1 MTLSLKKAQE
11 EADRVLGH
19 MREAVVSVARMRFDA
34 IIATGA
40 MPGLVDEVAYLLNT
54 GRYDMARNL
63 LDLHEAYVEAT
74 VNFDIAITEG
84 DDDSSSLSIDD
95 IHRIFGIMD
104 STAHSPEVRC
114 YLCAATSPPPSP
126 SLPHTHS
133 RWIVSATSV
142 GVCFSDW

>member
-63 LDLHEAYVEAT
+63 LDLHEAYIESQ
-74 VNFDIAITEG
+74 VNLDIARQSAQYEHDLDLATDGEPAYLAEDTEPAVIRLFEWEYEKVLAG
-84 DDDSSSLSIDD
+84 EPSML
-95 IHRIFGIMD
+95 G
-104 STAHSPEVRC
+104 TGWAPEVVR
-114 YLCAATSPPPSP
+114 
-126 SLPHTHS
+126 LP
-133 RWIVSATSV
+133 REEE
-142 GVCFSDW
+142 

>member
-40 MPGLVDEVAYLLNT
+40 MPGLVDEVAYLFNT

-74 VNFDIAITEG
+74 VNFDIARQSAQYEHDLDLATDGEPAYLAEENDGPPIRILERDYERVVAG
-84 DDDSSSLSIDD
+84 DPADL
-95 IHRIFGIMD
+95 GTGMD
-104 STAHSPEVRC
+104 ALIVRLARLDPDEV
-114 YLCAATSPPPSP
+114 
-126 SLPHTHS
+126 
-133 RWIVSATSV
+133 
-142 GVCFSDW
+142 

>member
-34 IIATGA
+34 VVASGTAPDI
-40 MPGLVDEVAYLLNT
+40 VDGVAYLLNT

-74 VNFDIAITEG
+74 VNLDLAQQSARYEHSINLEG
-84 DDDSSSLSIDD
+84 LPDYLAEDDDSPVLRILERDYERVVRGDPANLGEGLDPMLCRLTSLDLN
-95 IHRIFGIMD
+95 
-104 STAHSPEVRC
+104 E
-114 YLCAATSPPPSP
+114 
-126 SLPHTHS
+126 
-133 RWIVSATSV
+133 
-142 GVCFSDW
+142 